1 LELAYGGWKISPVK
15 IDAAEDVLGAGM
27 TRIAGDDGLGEMVG
41 LADITSAEPGFRG
54 IDGDVGIGGGEFQSF
69 VQFASGFIKARFG
82 DRKIGELAEAKSDGL
97 VVVALGFGEVA
108 GGERGLGG
116 FKTALEKNGGI
127 VGGRAIEVESAKKME
142 RRMTFELQGSDA
154 NSCKNGLRR
163 EEAKTPKSWQEKF
176 RE

>member
-1 LELAYGGWKISPVK
+1 MAAGKISPVK

-127 VGGRAIEVESAKKME
+127 VGGTGYRSRKRQENGEENDFRDYKAAMQTLVRMACGEKRRRRQRAGKK
-142 RRMTFELQGSDA
+142 
-154 NSCKNGLRR
+154 NSR
-163 EEAKTPKSWQEKF
+163 E
-176 RE
+176 